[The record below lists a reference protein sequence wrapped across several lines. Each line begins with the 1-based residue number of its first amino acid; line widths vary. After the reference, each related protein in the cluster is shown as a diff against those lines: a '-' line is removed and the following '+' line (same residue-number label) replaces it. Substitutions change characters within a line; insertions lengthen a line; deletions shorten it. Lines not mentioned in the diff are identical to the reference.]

1 LVHDPNGLDLEQIAT
16 ALSDQTDYDHR
27 WLIDPATGE
36 IVLWTSDTGI
46 DGNTPVD
53 LDDLE
58 HLIAIDPLP
67 ASVWYRDMVD
77 FAEGI
82 SDERAG
88 HRLARAI
95 EGKGAFRRFKDE
107 LYSRNDDLIAAWHSF
122 RDARAERR
130 GVEWLADQGLV
141 SDDAAQEYQ
150 RDHPEPG
157 LP

>member
-1 LVHDPNGLDLEQIAT
+1 VRDLNGLDLAEIAA
-16 ALSDQTDYDHR
+16 ALSDQTDYEHR

-36 IVLWTSDTGI
+36 IVFWTSDTGI
-46 DGNTPVD
+46 DGNNPVD

-58 HLIAIDPLP
+58 HLIPIDPLP
-67 ASVWYRDMVD
+67 PSVWYRDMAD

-88 HRLARAI
+88 RRLARAI
-95 EGKGAFRRFKDE
+95 EGRGAFRRFKDE
-107 LYSRNDDLIAAWHSF
+107 LYSRHDDLIAAWHSF

-130 GVEWLADQGLV
+130 AVEWLVDQGLV
-141 SDDAAQEYQ
+141 TEDAAQAYQ
-150 RDHPEPG
+150 REHPEPR